1 MERGYVFDSYALLE
15 LLEDGPGA
23 GIVADILASE
33 NNPVWL
39 SYISLG
45 EIYYILLRRVS
56 GEKAK
61 GIIETILPGER
72 ISLVD
77 AGWARIKKAAE
88 IKSGGGLSYADSF
101 VLALGFEK
109 GAAVVTGDREIIEQ
123 AEQLNIDILSI

>member
-1 MERGYVFDSYALLE
+1 MMGSDPLLKIFWKKE
-15 LLEDGPGA
+15 KMKGTADNGTLLEDGQGA

-45 EIYYILLRRVS
+45 EIYYILLGRVS

-72 ISLVD
+72 ISLV
-77 AGWARIKKAAE
+77 
-88 IKSGGGLSYADSF
+88 F
-101 VLALGFEK
+101 
-109 GAAVVTGDREIIEQ
+109 
-123 AEQLNIDILSI
+123 